1 MASATASA
9 AEAEASVPTQK
20 STKCATRCETENSL
34 PSLPACRTPPSSN
47 IANTNRKTEKPKPK
61 PIDVAIV
68 IHILAHSFA
77 ARESSAVTA
86 WGVPV
91 LRGKTTKR
99 MPVQQQ
105 WQWQRQQQQH
115 QHTIESFAQRCVYVI
130 YYKRRHFASVR
141 VHCAWANCTRVR
153 NVFSC
158 QCVCVYVC
166 MCV

>member
-1 MASATASA
+1 MPDMASA
-9 AEAEASVPTQK
+9 AEGTYAEINEM
-20 STKCATRCETENSL
+20 RENQNNPLS
-34 PSLPACRTPPSSN
+34 PSCLSPRVCHG

-68 IHILAHSFA
+68 IRILAHPFA

-105 WQWQRQQQQH
+105 QQQ
-115 QHTIESFAQRCVYVI
+115 QHTIESFAQCCVYVI
-130 YYKRRHFASVR
+130 YYKRRHFASFR
-141 VHCAWANCTRVR
+141 VHCVWANCTRVR
-153 NVFSC
+153 NVLVPVCVFLSV
-158 QCVCVYVC
+158 CVCVQIKCKIDVRAAAG
-166 MCV
+166 V

>member
-1 MASATASA
+1 MASAAA
-9 AEAEASVPTQK
+9 AEGRRQPLYLRRNQRNARKPEQLSPRISPRV
-20 STKCATRCETENSL
+20 CHG
-34 PSLPACRTPPSSN
+34 

-68 IHILAHSFA
+68 IRILAHPFA

-105 WQWQRQQQQH
+105 QQQ

-130 YYKRRHFASVR
+130 YYKRRHFASFR
-141 VHCAWANCTRVR
+141 VHCAWANCPRVR
-153 NVFSC
+153 NVLVCASE
-158 QCVCVYVC
+158 CVCVCVC
-166 MCV
+166 R